1 LIPFSSLE
9 DCFQPIPA
17 PKIARLKE
25 GIRRFKWWAI
35 VALAMIAFLLLL
47 VLLSLLP
54 GRPLRDP
61 VNFAFLGWTNV
72 GGMSN
77 ATVSVSNRSTK
88 AFVVFTVAIIED
100 QKVQRIPGPAPW
112 LLSANLES
120 RANTTFNL
128 PVTPGTRR
136 AEFKFV
142 CVDARPGLLRVVRET
157 IKDLFH
163 QPRDPMK
170 HYQSTLVVTQ

>member
-1 LIPFSSLE
+1 
-9 DCFQPIPA
+9 
-17 PKIARLKE
+17 LKE

-54 GRPLRDP
+54 ARPQRDP
-61 VNFAFLGWTNV
+61 VNFAFVGWTNV
-72 GGMSN
+72 AGMSN

-120 RANTTFNL
+120 RANATFTL
-128 PVTPGTRR
+128 PITPGTRR

-142 CVDARPGLLRVVRET
+142 CVDARPSPLRALRQMASELLHLPHAR
-157 IKDLFH
+157 
-163 QPRDPMK
+163 MK
-170 HYQSTLVVTQ
+170 HFESTLVVTQ

>member
-1 LIPFSSLE
+1 M
-9 DCFQPIPA
+9 PA
-17 PKIARLKE
+17 PKIAPLKE
-25 GIRRFKWWAI
+25 SIGSFKWWAI
-35 VALAMIAFLLLL
+35 AALAMIAFLLLL

-54 GRPLRDP
+54 ARPQRDP

-72 GGMSN
+72 AGMSN

-88 AFVVFTVAIIED
+88 SFVVFTVAMIED
-100 QKVQRIPGPAPW
+100 QKVRPIPGPAPW
-112 LLSANLES
+112 LLSANLDS

-170 HYQSTLVVTQ
+170 RYESALVVSE